1 MQLTN
6 EQIDAIVK
14 KYGKHEPVAVI
25 GIGCRFP
32 NNISNLDEFWDLLIN
47 KVDAIGQIPENRFG
61 DLDNLVDPERKP
73 GKIVSKKGAF
83 LSDIEKFDA
92 GFFGI
97 SPKEAEKMDPH
108 QRVLLEVAYEAIDD
122 ATISQD
128 QLWGTNTSVFV
139 GMWSSDWEHRLN
151 VAGHDLDV
159 YSTTGSGRYAASGR
173 IAFNFNLQ
181 GTTLTL
187 DTACSSSL
195 VAMHLA
201 VTSLQTGQSEYA
213 LAGAANMLLD
223 PMISIGYSRS
233 GLLSSYGLC
242 TFGNKEPGG
251 YVRSE
256 GAAMFLLCPLSTA
269 LRKGHY
275 IHALIRGATS
285 NSDGQSHNLMLAPS
299 YITQGKMIKEVLK
312 RYEINPADIQY
323 IEAHGTGTKAGDSA
337 ELRSI
342 PEALAPG
349 RAKDDIFYIGSIKS
363 NIGHTE
369 SASGFAGA
377 IKTILAIKNRIIP
390 PNIHYDEPNPFFDW
404 ANLPLIIPTEPTPW
418 PHPEKELMAGVNSFG
433 ITGTNAHVVFMEAPK
448 IDKSTQNNHNN
459 HLPNIF
465 PVSAHDDK
473 ALLEY
478 AKAFSKDIRLLK
490 SEEKV
495 LNYNKNVAFRKNN
508 LQKRAAILY
517 HTNEELLE
525 GLHAIHED
533 TIHEQVFKGSPN
545 SAGNNKIVFVFPGQ
559 GSQWQG
565 MGKDLY
571 INEPVFKETIDAC
584 EQAYSKYVTWKL
596 TDQLF
601 ESGGSQLSTI
611 DIIQPAIVAI
621 EVALAKLWMSWGVMP
636 DAVVGHSM
644 GEAASAYIS
653 GAISIDE
660 MANIICTRSRLMLRT
675 SGKGAMGYAAITL
688 EEALQEINGQ
698 EDKLSIGVNNSP
710 NSTVISGDANTIEAL
725 IAKFEAKGIF
735 SRKVNVD
742 VASHSPQMDSLKE
755 ELKEALLEI
764 NPKDT
769 DIAFY
774 STVNGIKIN
783 GSSLNA
789 DYWVGNLRN
798 MVQFGTTVQ
807 QLLKGNHTIF
817 IEMSPHPVLTQAIRE
832 NIEFLDIEAYAFGSI
847 ARNQNGLE
855 VIAKNVATAYTYG
868 TPVAWDKYLGE
879 DFIYTLLPNY
889 PWQKETYWIDESN
902 KGLRQSGSFRRDG
915 SSAHPLLM
923 HFIDIAA
930 DDDTYVW
937 ETEINALNFPY
948 ILDHKVHETTVFPGA
963 GYLEMITSAVHEVF
977 GQGEHLFSD
986 IKIKAALSLLE
997 NETKLLQLT
1006 IKRFIGDGFTFSINS
1021 IKANETGEDWETH
1034 CTGTIHLN
1042 AGVKKLI
1049 NNDFSISNGQVITE
1063 EQHYAYT
1070 ERMKLP
1076 YGTAFRTLKHATI
1089 TDQLIEAEI
1098 KSGKSIQAQ
1107 IEKYGLHPAVFDGCV
1122 QAFLLANYTASQPVT
1137 FVPTQIDK
1145 MQFHATNGANLRCR
1159 MKIWLKEK
1167 NADFIAADALI
1178 ETLDGKPIAEF
1189 VGFRL
1194 DCLEKGKESRNHPQ
1208 DWLYNIDWQPIA
1220 LVPNES
1226 KSQPILICTPT
1237 ALESLGVLNPSVV
1250 IHSGTSFSVTNG
1262 SYITICADFS
1272 QEEHI
1277 KKAFEEINQLGIRIQ
1292 HVIHAGALYND
1303 NGVQFKDFY
1312 TFQQETAFTISKLT
1326 RVLTALPHKEKPRLW
1341 VLTQGSQ
1348 KVVDTDKHIQT
1359 SAAVIWGMG
1368 RSIDNEVPE
1377 IRYTRVDLPYTFSQK
1392 EATIFNQLLQQD
1404 IAENE
1409 LVIRQSS
1416 VFGARLQQT
1425 EAYLNT
1431 DDNKLFEP
1439 ANGRYFEAVTT
1450 EPGLLSN
1457 IILSEK
1463 YLSDPAED
1471 EVQVEVKALGI
1482 NFMNLMSAL
1491 GIYPGKV
1498 NGFGTL
1504 GIECAGIV
1512 TKVGKQVKHL
1522 TEGDEVIGMAYHTM
1536 TSHLNVHASLMR
1548 LKPKLLNFNDSAT
1561 IPVVFLTSYYGL
1573 ITLGRLKKGERVLIH
1588 AGTGG
1593 VGLSA
1598 IQIAQ
1603 QTGAEI
1609 YATAGSVAKRK
1620 YLQDLGI
1627 KHVYDSRT
1635 LDFIEQIKTDTYG
1648 EGVDVVLNSLT
1659 GEAMYGSISLL
1670 RNFGR
1675 FIEIG
1680 KKDVYENTRIGLE
1693 VFSKGLSY
1701 SMIDFEK
1708 MLFEIPET
1716 VGQLLEEVLAYF
1728 EKGIYQPL
1736 PTKVFPISACQE
1748 AFEYMSKADHIGK
1761 IIVSVEDKNVDIQ
1774 PLTSSRTQFSAQATY
1789 LLTGGYGGLGLTF
1802 VDWMFEK
1809 GARRFVLTGRS
1820 GPKGNAL
1827 DKIQSL
1833 IQKGAQIII
1842 EEADSSDRSAWVRIL
1857 GNIPSTHPL
1866 KGILHLSGILDDA
1879 SLINI
1884 SDEQFTRV
1892 LKAKVDG
1899 AYHLHELTKGVDL
1912 QLFVLFSSSS
1922 LLFGSPGQCAYIGAN
1937 ACLDALAQQR
1947 KNLGLEALSINWGTV
1962 SGVGLAAAEGNRG
1975 SRLEEEGIYSLSP
1988 SDCIN
1993 VFEYAGNT
2001 SLPVLGMFSFDAVKW
2016 QNTYSTAAKNPYF
2029 SNFRGMSEESKQEK
2043 QSYINSLRE
2052 ITDAQVLTNSIEHTL
2067 KEKVSIVVK
2076 MPLDK
2081 IEVKT
2086 PFKSLGIDSL
2096 MSIQLKNQL
2105 EKVFEVPISV
2115 TSFWTYPNIRAFA
2128 KFMIEELDL
2137 GGTQQENVPVEP
2149 ITTVVQEEKE
2159 VNLEDISLDDI
2170 SSLLDDELK
2179 NI

>member
-6 EQIDAIVK
+6 EQIDTIVK

-32 NNISNLDEFWDLLIN
+32 NNTTNLDEFWDLLIN
-47 KVDAIGQIPENRFG
+47 KVDAVGQIPENRFG

-83 LSDIEKFDA
+83 LQNIEQFDA

-122 ATISQD
+122 ATISNE
-128 QLWGTNTSVFV
+128 QLWGSNTSVFI

-181 GTTLTL
+181 GTALTL

-256 GAAMFLLCPLSTA
+256 GAAMFLLCPLTTA
-269 LRKGHY
+269 LKKGHY

-285 NSDGQSHNLMLAPS
+285 NCDGQSHNLMLAPS
-299 YITQGKMIKEVLK
+299 YITQGNMIKNVLK
-312 RYEINPADIQY
+312 RFEINPADIQY

-349 RAKDDIFYIGSIKS
+349 REKGDIFYIGSIKS

-377 IKTILAIKNRIIP
+377 IKTILAIKNRVIP

-433 ITGTNAHVVFMEAPK
+433 ITGTNAHIVFMEAPK
-448 IDKSTQNNHNN
+448 IENHAQVKKNM
-459 HLPNIF
+459 PDIF
-465 PVSAHDDK
+465 PLSAHDQK
-473 ALLEY
+473 ALVAY
-478 AKAFSKDIRLLK
+478 ATAFKQDLAKLNL
-490 SEEKV
+490 SEIQ
-495 LNYNKNVAFRKNN
+495 NYGKNVAFRKNN
-508 LQKRAAILY
+508 LLKRAAVLY
-517 HTNEELLE
+517 KTKEELIN
-525 GLHAIHED
+525 GLHAIQED
-533 TIHEQVFKGSPN
+533 TIQEHVFKGSPN
-545 SAGNNKIVFVFPGQ
+545 ASGNKKVVFVFPGQ

-571 INEPVFKETIDAC
+571 EKEPVFKATIDAC
-584 EQAYSKYVTWKL
+584 EQAFSKYVHWKL
-596 TDQLF
+596 TEQLF
-601 ESGGSQLSTI
+601 ETGGTQLSTI
-611 DIIQPAIVAI
+611 DVIQPAIVAI

-644 GEAASAYIS
+644 GEAASAYIA
-653 GAISIDE
+653 GAITIDE
-660 MANIICTRSRLMLRT
+660 MANIICTRSKLMLRT

-688 EEALQEINGQ
+688 EEALAEIKGQ
-698 EDKLSIGVNNSP
+698 ENILSIGVNNSP
-710 NSTVISGDANTIEAL
+710 KSTVISGDAQTVEAL
-725 IAKFEAKGIF
+725 IAKFESKGIF

-742 VASHSPQMDSLKE
+742 VASHSPQMDPLKE
-755 ELKEALLEI
+755 ELQAALGNI
-764 NPKDT
+764 HPKDT
-769 DIAFY
+769 EIAFY
-774 STVNGIKIN
+774 STVKGSKVDS
-783 GSSLNA
+783 SSLNA
-789 DYWVGNLRN
+789 DYWVNNLRN
-798 MVQFGTTVQ
+798 MVQFGNTVQ
-807 QLLKGNHTIF
+807 QLLKENHTIF
-817 IEMSPHPVLTQAIRE
+817 IEMSPHPVLTQAVRE
-832 NIEFLDIEAYAFGSI
+832 NIEFLDVEAFAVGSI
-847 ARNQNGLE
+847 ERNQNGIDS
-855 VIAKNVATAYTYG
+855 IAKHVATAFTCG
-868 TPVAWDKYLGE
+868 VPVNWKEYLGE
-879 DFIYTLLPNY
+879 DFNYLTLPNY

-902 KGLRQSGSFRRDG
+902 KGIRQSGSFRRDG
-915 SSAHPLLM
+915 SLGHPLLM
-923 HFIDIAA
+923 RFVDIAA
-930 DDDTYVW
+930 DNDTFVW
-937 ETEINALNFPY
+937 ETDINALNFPY
-948 ILDHKVHETTVFPGA
+948 ITDHKVHETTVFPGA
-963 GYLEMITSAVHEVF
+963 GYLEIVRAAVQEAF
-977 GQGEHLFSD
+977 GAGEHSFTD
-986 IKIKAALSLLE
+986 IKIQAALSLLE

-1006 IKRFIGDGFTFSINS
+1006 IKRMIGDGFTFTINS
-1021 IKANETGEDWETH
+1021 IKANVVSENWDTH
-1034 CTGTIHLN
+1034 CTGVIHLN
-1042 AGVKKLI
+1042 KQIKSL
-1049 NNDFSISNGQVITE
+1049 NFNDFNTSGGQLVSK
-1063 EQHYAYT
+1063 EQHYAFA
-1070 ERMKLP
+1070 EKMKLP
-1076 YGTAFRTLKHATI
+1076 YGEAFQTLTKASVA
-1089 TDQLIEAEI
+1089 DNYIEAEI
-1098 KSGKSIQAQ
+1098 TSGKSIQAQ
-1107 IEKYGLHPAVFDGCV
+1107 IERYGLHPSVFDGCI
-1122 QAFLLANYTASQPVT
+1122 QAFLLANYQESQPVT
-1137 FVPTQIDK
+1137 FVPTRVEK
-1145 MQFHATNGANLRCR
+1145 MQFYSTNGANIQCKI
-1159 MKIWLKEK
+1159 KIWIKEK
-1167 NADFIAADALI
+1167 NADYLLSDAQI
-1178 ETLDGKPIAEF
+1178 ETLDGKPIATF
-1189 VGFRL
+1189 QGFRL
-1194 DCLEKGKESRNHPQ
+1194 DCLEKNKLASNPP
-1208 DWLYNIDWQPIA
+1208 DWLYNIQWQPISMPATITKEASA
-1220 LVPNES
+1220 L
-1226 KSQPILICTPT
+1226 LICTPE
-1237 ALESLGVLNPSVV
+1237 ALEQLKFIQPVAV
-1250 IHSGTSFSVTNG
+1250 IHPGKAFFIENG
-1262 SYITICADFS
+1262 SYPTIYVDFS
-1272 QEEHI
+1272 QEDHLRQ
-1277 KKAFEEINQLGIRIQ
+1277 AFDAINQRNIYFQHIIQACALSNRLG
-1292 HVIHAGALYND
+1292 A
-1303 NGVQFKDFY
+1303 QFEDFY
-1312 TFQQETAFTISKLT
+1312 AFQQETAFTIPKLARIIT
-1326 RVLTALPHKEKPRLW
+1326 SSSNRDKPRLW
-1341 VLTQGSQ
+1341 VLTEGSQ
-1348 KVVDTDKHIQT
+1348 KVLESDMNIQT
-1359 SAAVIWGMG
+1359 VASVIWGMG
-1368 RSIDNEVPE
+1368 RTIDNEMPE
-1377 IRYTRVDLPYTFSQK
+1377 IRYSRVDFPHS
-1392 EATIFNQLLQQD
+1392 FNGQDVTLFHQLLQQD
-1404 IAENE
+1404 IVENE
-1409 LVIRQSS
+1409 MVIRQSE

-1425 EAYLNT
+1425 PAQLKTSEHLPV
-1431 DDNKLFEP
+1431 EP
-1439 ANGRYFEAVTT
+1439 AGNRFFEAVTK

-1457 IILSEK
+1457 IYLSEK
-1463 YLSDPAED
+1463 LLPDPAAH
-1471 EVQVEVKALGI
+1471 EVQIEVKALGI

-1504 GIECAGIV
+1504 GIECTGIV
-1512 TKVGKQVKHL
+1512 TKVGKEVSHL
-1522 TEGDEVIGMAYHTM
+1522 VVGDEVMGMAYHTM
-1536 TSHLNVHASLMR
+1536 ASHLNVPAALMR
-1548 LKPKLLNFNDSAT
+1548 HKPTSLNFNDSAT

-1573 ITLGRLKKGERVLIH
+1573 ISLGRLKKGERVLIH

-1603 QTGAEI
+1603 QIGAEI
-1609 YATAGSVAKRK
+1609 YATAGSETKRQ
-1620 YLQDLGI
+1620 YLKELGI
-1627 KHVYDSRT
+1627 KYVYDSRS
-1635 LDFIEQIKTDTYG
+1635 LDFIEQIQADTYG

-1680 KKDVYENTRIGLE
+1680 KKDVYENSRIGLE
-1693 VFSKGLSY
+1693 IFSKGLSY
-1701 SMIDFEK
+1701 TMIDFEK

-1716 VGQLLEEVLAYF
+1716 VGELLEEILVYF
-1728 EKGIYQPL
+1728 EKGIYRPL
-1736 PTKVFPISACQE
+1736 PTKVFPIADCQK

-1761 IIVSVEDKNVDIQ
+1761 IVVNVEDKNVDIQ
-1774 PLTSSRTQFSAQATY
+1774 PLVSDRTHFLADATY

-1802 VDWMFEK
+1802 VDWMFK
-1809 GARRFVLTGRS
+1809 NGARRFVLTGRR
-1820 GPKGNAL
+1820 GPQGAAQQ
-1827 DKIQSL
+1827 KINTL
-1833 IQKGAQIII
+1833 IDQGAEIII
-1842 EEADSSDRSAWVRIL
+1842 ESADSADKTAWERIL
-1857 GNIPSTHPL
+1857 ASIPKTYPL

-1879 SLINI
+1879 SLTNI
-1884 SDEQFTRV
+1884 SDEQFTKV

-1899 AYHLHELTKGVDL
+1899 AYHLHDLTKDVDL

-1937 ACLDALAQQR
+1937 ACLDALAQHR

-1988 SDCIN
+1988 EDCIH

-2001 SLPVLGMFSFDAVKW
+2001 NLPVLGMFSFDPIKW
-2016 QNTYSTAAKNPYF
+2016 QNTYPTAAKNPYF
-2029 SNFRGMSEESKQEK
+2029 SNFRGMSEENKQEK
-2043 QSYINSLRE
+2043 QSFTSVLKG
-2052 ITDAQVLTNSIEHTL
+2052 ITDPQELSNAIEQKL
-2067 KEKVSIVVK
+2067 KEKVSAVVK
-2076 MPLDK
+2076 MPIDK

-2105 EKVFEVPISV
+2105 EKEFEFPVSV
-2115 TSFWTYPNIRAFA
+2115 TSFWTYPNIREYT

-2137 GGTQQENVPVEP
+2137 GGEETKVVEKEPV
-2149 ITTVVQEEKE
+2149 VVEKKEEKT
-2159 VNLEDISLDDI
+2159 VDLDDISLDDI

-2179 NI
+2179 NL